1 VDIDKIIEKMKNH
14 ICLIEYTSLISG
26 TKKSREMTLSYD
38 VIPKKHQLF
47 KNLPTSNKMI
57 AYDIEFQ
64 RWDDIDPDT
73 ILSWKVIS

>member
-1 VDIDKIIEKMKNH
+1 
-14 ICLIEYTSLISG
+14 
-26 TKKSREMTLSYD
+26 
-38 VIPKKHQLF
+38 VIPNKHQLF